1 MQIWEQWHRPRL
13 STVRLKTSR
22 KEKKEKKK
30 KMQPREDSTAW
41 VLVPGSVPA
50 RVLLLYGYFVR
61 SQRHFNVEVQLEL
74 QVRRESGRHPGS
86 SSRKTEAKRWHRPVS
101 GMNGLP
107 PKRTQGKGWEDW
119 GWGLA
124 KERPVF
130 QTGKGHQQSSLLYI
144 LRDHHHSMEEKMK
157 EDNYVQGD
165 NLMGNHKRGQLWSL
179 IRWALERFT
188 TG

>member
-1 MQIWEQWHRPRL
+1 MLIYANLRAVT
-13 STVRLKTSR
+13 STAFVCCTSEEPPAQR
-22 KEKKEKKK
+22 KKK

-61 SQRHFNVEVQLEL
+61 SERHFNVEVQLEL
-74 QVRRESGRHPGS
+74 QVRRESGRYPGS
-86 SSRKTEAKRWHRPVS
+86 SSRKTEAKRWHRSVS

-107 PKRTQGKGWEDW
+107 PKRTQGKGGEDW

-130 QTGKGHQQSSLLYI
+130 QTGKGASAIQP
-144 LRDHHHSMEEKMK
+144 
-157 EDNYVQGD
+157 
-165 NLMGNHKRGQLWSL
+165 
-179 IRWALERFT
+179 AFT
-188 TG
+188 FSRIITTA